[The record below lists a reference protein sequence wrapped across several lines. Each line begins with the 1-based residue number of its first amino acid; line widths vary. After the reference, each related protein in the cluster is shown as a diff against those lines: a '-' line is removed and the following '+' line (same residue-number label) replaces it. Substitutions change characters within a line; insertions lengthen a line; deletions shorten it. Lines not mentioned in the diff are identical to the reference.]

1 MNPHRKIIPIYEDSL
16 SSHGYVELLDHLG
29 DDGLTCVNA
38 ARVSF
43 NKKSETFEQ
52 KDSKLLNYLIKEKH
66 TSVLEHNVLTFS
78 FKVPLFVAR
87 QHMRHRTWSFNEI
100 SRRYTNVDIDFYCPA
115 QFRAQAKSN
124 RQASIEVLGFN
135 PVIDEIDGTNQT
147 WTKQAAKAVEEHAQ
161 ESLKLFNSMLEAG
174 VAREQA
180 RMILPQNLYTQYW
193 GTVNLNNFFKF
204 LSLRDHEGSQFEI
217 QMMAQACKQLVQTI
231 WPNLIQI
238 YEKNK
243 GKTHA

>member
-1 MNPHRKIIPIYEDSL
+1 MPERKITKLYQDSL
-16 SSHGYVELLDHLG
+16 SGNGYVELLDYLG

-43 NKKSETFEQ
+43 NKKSETFEK
-52 KDSKLLNYLIKEKH
+52 KDLKLLNYLIKEKH

-100 SRRYTNVDIDFYCPA
+100 SRRYTNSNIEFYLPSE
-115 QFRAQAKSN
+115 FRAQHKTN
-124 RQASIEVLGFN
+124 RQASVENSNFN
-135 PVIDEIDGTNQT
+135 PIINTINGSTQNYTSTASNEIE
-147 WTKQAAKAVEEHAQ
+147 KHARN
-161 ESLKLFNSMLEAG
+161 SLKLFNQFLDAG
-174 VAREQA
+174 IAREQA

-204 LSLRDHEGSQFEI
+204 LSLRDHHGSQYEI
-217 QMMAQACKQLVQTI
+217 QIMAKACKELVKTI
-231 WPNLIQI
+231 WPNLIEI
-238 YEKNK
+238 YEKQRE
-243 GKTHA
+243 